1 MASELGDVEKAPGKR
16 AGLGRARKQADD
28 ESAGTNSTAANSAAA
43 KSADPKAAGAN
54 RTGRN
59 LPGASLAGR
68 NLADRGL
75 AGRNPPGKSLPGKKR
90 TGGKPP
96 RTRLTGRAGILAL
109 ALCATMVS
117 VAYPLQQYFA
127 QRSQLDAV
135 NAQNAAV
142 ARQVTKLQVQLNDWN
157 DPDFVMIQARAQLH
171 YVLPGQIGFTVPQ
184 TGTGLEPIGI
194 PSPTGQPWYDNLWST
209 VKAPPSPANPT
220 PTPTPTPTH
229 TISE

>member
-28 ESAGTNSTAANSAAA
+28 GPAGAKTADSKAADS
-43 KSADPKAAGAN
+43 KSAGAN
-54 RTGRN
+54 PTGRS
-59 LPGASLAGR
+59 LPGGNLAGK
-68 NLADRGL
+68 NIS
-75 AGRNPPGKSLPGKKR
+75 GKNLPGKKR

-96 RTRLTGRAGILAL
+96 RARLTGRAGILAL

-127 QRSQLDAV
+127 QRAQLDAV

-142 ARQVTKLQVQLNDWN
+142 ARQVAKLQVQLNDWN

-184 TGTGLEPIGI
+184 TGTSLEPIGI

-209 VKAPPSPANPT
+209 VKAPPSPANSTPT
-220 PTPTPTPTH
+220 PTPTPTPT
-229 TISE
+229 ISE